1 MIWNWQKDDWP
12 RFRYDSETL
21 VSYEAR
27 FLKES
32 GLLLGGYKHITENE
46 KQTLIIDMISD
57 EALKTS
63 EIEGEF
69 LNRDSIQSSI
79 RRQFGLQQD
88 QYPSGPAE
96 QGIAEMMVDLYQHYD
111 APLSHNTLHRW
122 HEMLMRGNHN
132 IRTVG
137 DYRKH
142 KEPMQVVS
150 GYLHKPKVHFEAPPS
165 GEMQNEMDIFIDWF
179 NKSKSLPA
187 LTRAG
192 LTHLYFVCIH
202 PYEDGNGRIA
212 RALTEKALAQ
222 AGGEPSLIA
231 LSQTIEA
238 LRKNYYIALEAN
250 NKNLEVTDWLHYMAK
265 TILDAQNHS
274 VQLLDFIIA
283 KTRMLDRLLGTLNER
298 QEKAI
303 LRLFKAGLDG
313 FEGGLSADKYIRIT
327 GAPRATATRDLTDLV
342 KKDALFKTGQLKGT
356 RYWLN
361 IPMVRATHQEDKV
374 SFTKTDA

>member
-1 MIWNWQKDDWP
+1 MTWNWQKDDWP
-12 RFRYDSETL
+12 TFRFNSETL
-21 VSYEAR
+21 ASHEAR
-27 FLKES
+27 FLKNS
-32 GLLLGGYKHITENE
+32 GLFLGAYKHITENE
-46 KQTLIIDMISD
+46 KQTLIIDMISE

-111 APLSHNTLHRW
+111 APLSNDMLHRW

-142 KEPMQVVS
+142 AEPMQVVS
-150 GYLHKPKVHFEAPPS
+150 GYLHNPKIHFEAPPS
-165 GEMQNEMDIFIDWF
+165 TDMQQEMDGFIQWF
-179 NKSKSLPA
+179 NESKSLPA

-238 LRKNYYIALEAN
+238 HRTDYYTALEDN
-250 NKNLEVTDWLHYMAK
+250 NKELEVSSWLEYLSE
-265 TILDAQNHS
+265 TILDAQKYS
-274 VQLLDFIIA
+274 EQLLDFIIA
-283 KTRMLDRLLGTLNER
+283 KTRMLDRLKGHLNER

-303 LRLFKAGLDG
+303 LRLFKAGIQG
-313 FEGGLSADKYIRIT
+313 FEGGLNAEKYMRIT
-327 GAPRATATRDLTDLV
+327 GAPRATATRDLVGLV
-342 KKDALFKTGQLKGT
+342 KKEALFKTGQLKGT

-361 IPMVRATHQEDKV
+361 IPMVHATHKED
-374 SFTKTDA
+374 